1 MILEGLTE
9 DPIDPAANDRL
20 MALAKALPVSE
31 QERLAL
37 GVLSLRAEAYAKG
50 QSIPGALDRFLH
62 ALVLDQSREAR
73 ARLAARMAS
82 SRWAPPDLARTLASD
97 EAFVAQAVLL
107 RSPHLRDHDLMRI
120 FAEGTIE
127 HQAAIARRAGLS
139 APLVETILQTRD
151 PVLLTAL
158 ATNERTDFSFDAMRR
173 LVEASRRHAA
183 LRTPLARHPR
193 LTAELAQMLAG
204 WGSEPLKHLLRARF
218 KLPAKGPDLV
228 ELPDDAN
235 AEDRLVEKLE
245 RSGRLGLGSLLETL
259 RDGQLPVFAAALARL
274 GGFAPAEVQ
283 AALDS
288 GQPDLLA
295 LACAS
300 VGVDQRAFPTILEGV
315 RALNQ
320 GRPGGGEEAARR
332 ASGAFAPF
340 EPAVAARAFR
350 RLAAV

>member
-1 MILEGLTE
+1 
-9 DPIDPAANDRL
+9 
-20 MALAKALPVSE
+20 MALAKSLPPTE

-37 GVLSLRAEAYAKG
+37 GVMSLRAEAYARG
-50 QSIPGALDRFLH
+50 RSIPAALDAFLQ

-82 SRWAPPDLARTLASD
+82 SRWAPAELARRLAGD
-97 EAFVAQAVLL
+97 DAFVAQAVLL
-107 RSPHLRDHDLMRI
+107 RSPHLRDHDLMRV

-127 HQAAIARRAGLS
+127 HQAAVARRANLS
-139 APLVETILQTRD
+139 PPLVETILQTRD

-158 ATNERTDFSFDAMRR
+158 ATNDSSEFSFDAMRR

-193 LTAELAQMLAG
+193 LTAELAQLLAG

-218 KLPAKGPDLV
+218 KLPLQAVEPV
-228 ELPDDAN
+228 ELPEDAKP
-235 AEDRLVEKLE
+235 EDRLVDKLE
-245 RSGRLGLGSLLETL
+245 RAGQLRLGSLLETL
-259 RDGQLPVFAAALARL
+259 RDGQLEVFAAALARL
-274 GGFAPAEVQ
+274 GGFTPAEVQ
-283 AALDS
+283 AAIDS
-288 GQPDLLA
+288 DRPELLA

-300 VGVDQRAFPTILEGV
+300 VGLDQQAFPTILDGV
-315 RALNQ
+315 RALNE
-320 GRPGGGEEAARR
+320 GRPGGGDEAARR